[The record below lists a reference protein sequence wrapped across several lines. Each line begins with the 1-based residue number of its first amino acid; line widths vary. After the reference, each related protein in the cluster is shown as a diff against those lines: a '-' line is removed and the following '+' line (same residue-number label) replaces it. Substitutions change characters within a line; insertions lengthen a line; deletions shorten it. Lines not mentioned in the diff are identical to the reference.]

1 MNVYEGMRHAQIQIY
16 LPGNLVYFYC
26 ITLLYCYLA
35 HFLAWSVDFKRIRHF
50 PQDLLS
56 QLSVSFTWARW
67 HSHPC
72 SLLHSSGTLWI
83 LEMEGIPGVSN
94 TRASPVDAHLLSA
107 LVVLRLRAL
116 VIKSFKNVPLCR
128 PFATRTHCSLSAL
141 KLLPLLEGL
150 LLKIKEKRFQRST
163 LKKGSNQEV
172 LYL

>member
-1 MNVYEGMRHAQIQIY
+1 MRHAQIQIY

-35 HFLAWSVDFKRIRHF
+35 HFLAWSVDFQEDLKAFSSR
-50 PQDLLS
+50 LLS

-107 LVVLRLRAL
+107 LVVLRLEAL
-116 VIKSFKNVPLCR
+116 VIKSFKNISHFLGLLGPL
-128 PFATRTHCSLSAL
+128 PNLNHYF
-141 KLLPLLEGL
+141 KLLCITC
-150 LLKIKEKRFQRST
+150 LKGAVSIMRTRFIAS
-163 LKKGSNQEV
+163 
-172 LYL
+172 